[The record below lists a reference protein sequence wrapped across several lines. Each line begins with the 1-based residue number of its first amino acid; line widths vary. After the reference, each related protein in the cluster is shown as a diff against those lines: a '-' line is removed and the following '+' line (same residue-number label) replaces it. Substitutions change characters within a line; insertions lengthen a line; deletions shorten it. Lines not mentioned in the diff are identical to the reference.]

1 MCIFYKKNAH
11 KQYVSLRHFSFL
23 ISYILKKKYYK
34 GCKFMAELSKKLI
47 IDEIG
52 RIIDPDLNISLEEEK
67 SIDQIEI
74 TGSVIQIYLS
84 LHGPLQWVY
93 SIIKQEVLDKVS
105 EIAPDYNVEIF
116 IDTKKAADRPGNV
129 LPGVKNMI
137 AVASGK
143 GGVGKSSIAAN
154 LAAAFA
160 QKGAKVGVLDADIY
174 GPSQPVMFG
183 LIGEKLNAMQMPD
196 GSTSAIPLEKYGIKV
211 ASMGFVMQREQAA
224 IVRGPMLAG
233 YFSMLFEQVHWGN
246 LDILLFDL
254 PPGTGDV
261 QLTLTQKIP
270 LTGAVVVTTPQEIS
284 LSDVR
289 RSIAMFQKVDVDVL
303 GIIENMSYFSPPDM
317 PDKKYHIF
325 GEGGGKSVAEEYNTR
340 LLGEIPLDMNM
351 RNSNDNGK
359 PVVLDPNA
367 GMQADALRDAAAE
380 VIKEIRIKNYQAA
393 STGGS
398 GVEISL

>member
-1 MCIFYKKNAH
+1 
-11 KQYVSLRHFSFL
+11 
-23 ISYILKKKYYK
+23 
-34 GCKFMAELSKKLI
+34 MAELSKKLI